1 MDVHID
7 EDFLHI
13 SNQTCQSL
21 MATQPTANLAK
32 SSGELVTR
40 CLFIHSSSTPPRH
53 SHRANWEML
62 TTLARIMPITLF
74 DVDHYSKSKEVSNSM
89 HWIVDNQNYLLFE
102 PAFKS

>member
-74 DVDHYSKSKEVSNSM
+74 DVDHYRLYELSRSYALISEAQPRPVVKKA
-89 HWIVDNQNYLLFE
+89 LRT
-102 PAFKS
+102 